1 MAKVTR
7 ARKERD
13 PRRVT
18 ITARDAQRT
27 LGELLS
33 RVGFG
38 KERITIT
45 RHGKEIAALVSA
57 QDLATLDGVV

>member
-1 MAKVTR
+1 MAKPTR

-13 PRRVT
+13 PQRVT
-18 ITARDAQRT
+18 IAARDAQRT
-27 LGELLS
+27 LGVLLS

-38 KERITIT
+38 NERITIT

-57 QDLATLDGVV
+57 QDLARLDGAA